1 MGQTIKILTHIHAG
15 FGGIALLA
23 GLVSMI
29 AKKRLELHKIWN
41 YILLFNANFGYYGNY
56 SSISSK
62 S

>member
-29 AKKRLELHKIWN
+29 AKKRLELHKNLELYFI
-41 YILLFNANFGYYGNY
+41 IQC
-56 SSISSK
+56 
-62 S
+62 